1 MNVSRRKFRLI
12 ILVNCNSSSSPVCSS
27 RVSEFAKISGEVGEE
42 RNVKCQLL
50 SVALRRGTV
59 VVYCSAVR
67 WIRNVSRRDL
77 TDGLTS
83 ASAAYRVWFGFRHRG
98 ISINEQS
105 QRLCCASDIAA
116 AGQNYLV
123 PIAHNCCV
131 LNPLAIS
138 LHLALCLNLMLSSCS
153 CGWGQ
158 WTILVLCA

>member
-1 MNVSRRKFRLI
+1 MPTIKCCPAQRDCGGVL
-12 ILVNCNSSSSPVCSS
+12 LC
-27 RVSEFAKISGEVGEE
+27 GEMD
-42 RNVKCQLL
+42 
-50 SVALRRGTV
+50 T
-59 VVYCSAVR
+59 R

-123 PIAHNCCV
+123 PISHICCV

-138 LHLALCLNLMLSSCS
+138 LHLALC
-153 CGWGQ
+153 
-158 WTILVLCA
+158 